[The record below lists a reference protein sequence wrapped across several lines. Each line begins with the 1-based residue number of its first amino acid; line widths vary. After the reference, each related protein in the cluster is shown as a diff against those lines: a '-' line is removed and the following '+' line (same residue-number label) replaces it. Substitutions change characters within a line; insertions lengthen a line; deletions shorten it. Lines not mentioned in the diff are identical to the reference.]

1 MFYMFH
7 FNTLEMKTLKIWQA
21 IVLFTCMALVIA
33 SCNKDDDEVQ
43 LDFEVTVPTDW
54 TYVIYDDDVYLYYAQ
69 SPLEDSNDSI
79 NEDMLITRERL
90 NGITLPTFYTAVIA
104 GLESD
109 TTFHLLSSADTTI
122 NGVDS
127 KKFVH
132 LQTLYIVS
140 SVDTLELKAKA
151 LKYLFARENYGYVV
165 SFSALQSTYDHFEP
179 VFEDI
184 IATFKFKN

>member
-79 NEDMLITRERL
+79 NEDMLVTRERL

-122 NGVDS
+122 NGVDR
-127 KKFVH
+127 KK
-132 LQTLYIVS
+132 
-140 SVDTLELKAKA
+140 
-151 LKYLFARENYGYVV
+151 
-165 SFSALQSTYDHFEP
+165 
-179 VFEDI
+179 
-184 IATFKFKN
+184 